1 MRVPSTPVITAV
13 VLSVLGAVLLWL
25 TNGNALIIPALCAGI
40 MVMWLFIHYLDLAL
54 YCLLAATM
62 VIDQFRV
69 FGFLDAVTTKVPF
82 YLNLNTSTSIG
93 PLVFNPIEL
102 LLVMMIGA
110 WFWRATISREWHLH
124 KIPNAGMATV
134 FLLMLV
140 FFTGFGLA
148 RGGDWKAALWEIRA
162 LYYLCFVYFIAGQI
176 IRTRRQV
183 QICVWIIII
192 GIAIKGFQGCW
203 RYFITL
209 NGDLG
214 TLRAILGH
222 EDSLFIVTAFILFAA
237 YSFLGYRGRE
247 YKFLL
252 ATFFPNLLTFVF
264 NQRRITYGVLG
275 LSLGI
280 VVAMLPKEQ
289 LRKALHVV
297 IPFAILFGIYTA
309 AFWNKSGGIAMPA
322 QKVKSMF
329 VKQEGTQDN
338 ESNEWRK
345 LELINLKATIRTY
358 PLGIGFGNKYLMVV
372 EEGDIGNEFPLWRW
386 IPHCALF
393 WVWIKTGYVGFT
405 IFWLFFGTTIVQ
417 AMIDYR
423 AMRDPYFKALA
434 LMIILFIVGQIII
447 AYYDLQI
454 TFYRNMIYL
463 GTAMALGT
471 AIRRIEAAEIA
482 AQPAPGSAPASS

>member
-1 MRVPSTPVITAV
+1 MRTPFTSVVAAV
-13 VLSVLGAVLLWL
+13 VLSVVGAVLLWL
-25 TNGNALIIPALCAGI
+25 TNGNMIVIPALCGGI
-40 MVMWLFIHYLDLAL
+40 VVLWLFIRHLDLAL

-82 YLNLNTSTSIG
+82 YLNLNTSTGIG
-93 PLVFNPIEL
+93 PLVFNPVEM
-102 LLVMMIGA
+102 LLVMMVAA

-124 KIPNAGMATV
+124 KIPNSGMATV

-183 QICVWIIII
+183 QICVWIIIL
-192 GIAIKGFQGCW
+192 GIAVKGFQGCW

-209 NGDLG
+209 NRDLG

-222 EDSLFIVTAFILFAA
+222 EDSLFIVTVFVLLAA
-237 YSFLGYRGRE
+237 YYFLGYRGRE
-247 YKFLL
+247 FKVLL
-252 ATFFPNLLTFVF
+252 WTLPMNLLTFVF

-297 IPFAILFGIYTA
+297 IPFAILFAIYTA

-322 QKVKSMF
+322 QKIKSMF

-345 LELINLKATIRTY
+345 LELINLKATIRAY

-393 WVWIKTGYVGFT
+393 WVWIKTGFVGFT
-405 IFWLFFGTTIVQ
+405 IFWLFFGTAIVQ

-463 GTAMALGT
+463 GASMALGS
-471 AIRRIEAAEIA
+471 AIRRIEAA
-482 AQPAPGSAPASS
+482 

>member
-1 MRVPSTPVITAV
+1 MRTPHTSIVLAV
-13 VLSVLGAVLLWL
+13 LFSILGATLLWL
-25 TNGNALIIPALCAGI
+25 TNGNGMVIPAFCAALLTL
-40 MVMWLFIHYLDLAL
+40 WLFIRHLDLAL

-62 VIDQFRV
+62 VLDQFRV

-82 YLNLNTSTSIG
+82 YLNLNTSTGIG
-93 PLVFNPIEL
+93 PLVFNPVEL
-102 LLVMMIGA
+102 LLVMMVGA

-124 KIPNAGMATV
+124 RVPNTGLAVV

-162 LYYLCFVYFIAGQI
+162 LYYLCFVYFIAAQI

-192 GIAIKGFQGCW
+192 GVAIKGFQGCW
-203 RYFITL
+203 RYFITRG
-209 NGDLG
+209 GDLG
-214 TLRAILGH
+214 SLRAILGH
-222 EDSLFIVTAFILFAA
+222 EDSLFIVTVLVLLAA
-237 YSFLGYRGRE
+237 YFFLGYRGRE
-247 YKFLL
+247 FKFLL
-252 ATFFPNLLTFVF
+252 ATLPSNLLTFVF

-280 VVAMLPKEQ
+280 VVAMLPREQ
-289 LRKALHVV
+289 LKKALYIV
-297 IPFAILFGIYTA
+297 IPFAILFTLYTA
-309 AFWNKSGGIAMPA
+309 AFWNKTGGGLAMPA
-322 QKVKSMF
+322 QKIKSMF
-329 VKQEGTQDN
+329 VKQEGTVDN
-338 ESNEWRK
+338 ESNEWRE
-345 LELINLKATIRTY
+345 LELINLKATVRAY
-358 PLGIGFGNKYLMVV
+358 PLGIGFGNQYLIVV
-372 EEGDIGNEFPLWRW
+372 PYADIGEEFPLWRW

-393 WVWIKTGYVGFT
+393 WVWIKTGFVGFV
-405 IFWLFFGTTIVQ
+405 IFWLFFGTAIVQ

-434 LMIILFIVGQIII
+434 LMIILFIVGQVII

-463 GTAMALGT
+463 GVAMALGT
-471 AIRRIEAAEIA
+471 AIRRIEAHELA
-482 AQPAPGSAPASS
+482 ARK

>member
-1 MRVPSTPVITAV
+1 MREHPTAAV
-13 VLSVLGAVLLWL
+13 AAVTLAIWGAGVLCL
-25 TNGNALIIPALCAGI
+25 TNGNMIIIPALCAGVL
-40 MVMWLFIHYLDLAL
+40 MLWLFIRHIDFGL

-62 VIDQFRV
+62 VLDQFRV
-69 FGFLDAVTTKVPF
+69 FGFMDAVTTKVPF
-82 YLNLNTSTSIG
+82 YLNLNTSTGID
-93 PLVFNPIEL
+93 PLVFNPVEL
-102 LLVMMIGA
+102 LLVIMVAA
-110 WFWRATISREWHLH
+110 WFWRATISREWHLYR
-124 KIPNAGMATV
+124 IPNTGIAVV
-134 FLLMLV
+134 FLLMLI

-162 LYYLCFVYFIAGQI
+162 LYYLCFVYFLASQI

-192 GIAIKGFQGCW
+192 GVAIKGFQGCW

-209 NGDLG
+209 NRDLG

-222 EDSLFIVTAFILFAA
+222 EDSLFIVTMFTLLAA
-237 YSFLGYRGRE
+237 YYFLGHRGRE
-247 YKFLL
+247 FKFLV
-252 ATFFPNLLTFVF
+252 ATLPMNLLTFIF

-275 LSLGI
+275 LSLAL
-280 VVAMLPKEQ
+280 VVAMLPKDQ
-289 LRKALHVV
+289 LRKALRVV
-297 IPFAILFGIYTA
+297 IPFTILFALYTA
-309 AFWNKSGGIAMPA
+309 AFWNKTGTLALPA

-329 VKQEGTQDN
+329 VQQEGTQDN

-345 LELINLKATIRTY
+345 LELINLKATIRAF
-358 PLGIGFGNKYLMVV
+358 PLGIGFGNQYLMVV
-372 EEGDIGNEFPLWRW
+372 SEGDIGAEFPLWRW

-393 WVWIKTGYVGFT
+393 WVWIKTGFIGFT
-405 IFWLFFGTTIVQ
+405 IFWLFFGTAIVQ

-434 LMIILFIVGQIII
+434 LMIILFIVGQVII

-463 GTAMALGT
+463 GAAMALG
-471 AIRRIEAAEIA
+471 ASIRRIEAAEIA
-482 AQPAPGSAPASS
+482 AQPDPALPAP

>member
-1 MRVPSTPVITAV
+1 MRTPPTAI
-13 VLSVLGAVLLWL
+13 VLAVLLSMLGAVLLWL
-25 TNGNALIIPALCAGI
+25 TNGNIIVIPALCAAI
-40 MVMWLFIHYLDLAL
+40 LTFWLFIRHLDLAL

-69 FGFLDAVTTKVPF
+69 FGFLDAVTTKIPF
-82 YLNLNTSTSIG
+82 YLNLNTSTGIG
-93 PLVFNPIEL
+93 PLVFNPVEL
-102 LLVMMIGA
+102 LLVMMIAA

-134 FLLMLV
+134 FLLMMV
-140 FFTGFGLA
+140 FFTGFGLV

-162 LYYLCFVYFIAGQI
+162 LYYLCFVYFIASQV

-209 NGDLG
+209 NRDLG
-214 TLRAILGH
+214 SLRAILGH
-222 EDSLFIVTAFILFAA
+222 EDSLFIVTVFGLLAA
-237 YSFLGYRGRE
+237 YYFLGYRGRE
-247 YKFLL
+247 YKFLV
-252 ATFFPNLLTFVF
+252 ATLPMNLLTFVF

-275 LSLGI
+275 LSLAL
-280 VVAMLPKEQ
+280 VVGMLPKEQ
-289 LRKALHVV
+289 FRKALKVV
-297 IPFAILFGIYTA
+297 IPCALLFVLYTA
-309 AFWNKSGGIAMPA
+309 AFWNQTGTLALPA

-329 VKQEGTQDN
+329 VQQEGTQDN

-345 LELINLKATIRTY
+345 LELINLKATIRAY
-358 PLGIGFGNKYLMVV
+358 PLGIGFGNQYLMVV
-372 EEGDIGNEFPLWRW
+372 SEGDIGNEFPLWRW

-393 WVWIKTGYVGFT
+393 WVWIKTGFVGFT
-405 IFWLFFGTTIVQ
+405 IFWLFFGTAIVQ

-423 AMRDPYFKALA
+423 AMRDTYFKALA
-434 LMIILFIVGQIII
+434 LMIILFIVGQVII

-463 GTAMALGT
+463 GAAMALGT

-482 AQPAPGSAPASS
+482 AQPVPALPAP

>member
-1 MRVPSTPVITAV
+1 MRTPSTPVFAAV
-13 VLSVLGAVLLWL
+13 ALSVLGAVLLWL
-25 TNGNALIIPALCAGI
+25 TNGNLVVVPALCVGLL
-40 MVMWLFIHYLDLAL
+40 VLWLFVRHLDLAL

-62 VIDQFRV
+62 VLDQFRV

-82 YLNLNTSTSIG
+82 YLNLNTSTGIG
-93 PLVFNPIEL
+93 PLVFNPVEL
-102 LLVMMIGA
+102 LLVIMVAA

-124 KIPNAGMATV
+124 SIPNAGMAVV
-134 FLLMLV
+134 FLLMLI
-140 FFTGFGLA
+140 FFTGYGLA

-162 LYYLCFVYFIAGQI
+162 LYYLCFVYFIASQI

-183 QICVWIIII
+183 QICVWIIIA
-192 GIAIKGFQGCW
+192 GVAVKGFQGCW
-203 RYFITL
+203 RYFVTKG
-209 NGDLG
+209 GDLG
-214 TLRAILGH
+214 SLRAILGH
-222 EDSLFIVTAFILFAA
+222 EDSLFIVTVFVLLAA
-237 YSFLGYRGRE
+237 YYFLGYRGRE
-247 YKFLL
+247 FKFLV
-252 ATFFPNLLTFVF
+252 ATLPMNLLTFIF

-289 LRKALHVV
+289 LRKALRVV
-297 IPFAILFGIYTA
+297 IPFALLFAVYTA

-329 VKQEGTQDN
+329 VKQEGTADN

-345 LELINLKATIRTY
+345 LELINLKATIRAY
-358 PLGIGFGNKYLMVV
+358 PLGIGFGNQYLIVV
-372 EEGDIGNEFPLWRW
+372 PYADIGDCFPLWRW

-393 WVWIKTGYVGFT
+393 WVWIKTGFVGFT
-405 IFWLFFGTTIVQ
+405 IFWLFFGTSVVQ

-434 LMIILFIVGQIII
+434 LMIILFIVGQVII

-463 GTAMALGT
+463 GTAMALGSS
-471 AIRRIEAAEIA
+471 IRRIEAAEA
-482 AQPAPGSAPASS
+482 AAPPAPARPAA

>member
-1 MRVPSTPVITAV
+1 MRTPHTSIVLAV
-13 VLSVLGAVLLWL
+13 LFSIIGAALLWL
-25 TNGNALIIPALCAGI
+25 TNGNGIVVPAFCAAI
-40 MVMWLFIHYLDLAL
+40 LTLWLFIRHLDLAL

-62 VIDQFRV
+62 VLDQFRV

-82 YLNLNTSTSIG
+82 YLNLNTSTGIG
-93 PLVFNPIEL
+93 PLVFNPVEL

-124 KIPNAGMATV
+124 QVPNAGMAVV

-162 LYYLCFVYFIAGQI
+162 LYYLCFVYFIAAQI

-192 GIAIKGFQGCW
+192 GVAIKGFQGCW

-209 NGDLG
+209 NRDLG
-214 TLRAILGH
+214 GLRAILGH
-222 EDSLFIVTAFILFAA
+222 EDSLFIVTVFVLLAA
-237 YSFLGYRGRE
+237 YYFLGYRGRE
-247 YKFLL
+247 FKFLL
-252 ATFFPNLLTFVF
+252 ATLPTNLLTFVF

-289 LRKALHVV
+289 LRKALYVV
-297 IPFAILFGIYTA
+297 IPFTLLFALYTA
-309 AFWNKSGGIAMPA
+309 AFWNKTGGGLAMPA
-322 QKVKSMF
+322 QKIKSMF
-329 VKQEGTQDN
+329 VKQEGTVDN

-345 LELINLKATIRTY
+345 LEMLNLKATVRAY
-358 PLGIGFGNKYLMVV
+358 PLGIGFGNQYLIVV
-372 EEGDIGNEFPLWRW
+372 PYADIGEEFPLWRW
-386 IPHCALF
+386 IPHCAIF
-393 WVWIKTGYVGFT
+393 WVWIKTGFVGFT
-405 IFWLFFGTTIVQ
+405 IFWLFFGTAIVQ

-423 AMRDPYFKALA
+423 AMRDTYFKALA
-434 LMIILFIVGQIII
+434 LMIILFIVGQVII

-463 GTAMALGT
+463 GAAMALGT
-471 AIRRIEAAEIA
+471 AIRRIEAAELA
-482 AQPAPGSAPASS
+482 ARTPPAVAP